1 MARSCES
8 RRRLAR
14 LSELETLE
22 SRFLAAVDLDP
33 APPTTARITWN
44 GREAD
49 MVRDA
54 WIVQAASPAATAA
67 DFDLPAAWQARPLG
81 AGFFALAAPGA
92 GAAGVMGWASQTA
105 TVALV
110 EPDFSLGAAALPADP
125 AFAQLWGLRNAGQA
139 GGSPGADIR
148 AEAAWNITTG
158 SRGVV
163 VAVIDTGVDLGH
175 PDLSANIWRNP
186 REIPGDNRDNDGNGY
201 IDDVVGWDFANG
213 DADPMDDNGHGTHVA
228 GTIGAVGGNGVGV
241 AGVAWQ
247 VSIMPLKFMSGSGRG
262 TTSSAIAAI
271 NYATMMRRDFGINV
285 VATNNSWG
293 GAGDSLA
300 LRSAIAAGGNAGILF
315 VAAAGNSAADNDAA
329 PSYPAS
335 FADPAVIA
343 VAASDRTN
351 RLAGFS
357 NFGATAVDIVAPG
370 AGIYSTLPG
379 GSYGSYS
386 GTSMAAPHV
395 TGTVALLAAAA
406 PRAPAGDIRTAILS
420 SATPVAAFSG
430 KVATGGLLNAAAA
443 LARLGAASSASSAS
457 SVPATTTAPPPL
469 PTLAPVP
476 TPAPAPMP
484 APPRREP
491 LDAGDTRATALQVV
505 APARIAAR
513 IGDGTAGPR
522 DVDFFRLSLQA
533 GQTLVADVD
542 ARALAGSSTL
552 DSSLRV
558 FDATGRLLARNDDTP
573 GSLDSLIV
581 FRAPATG
588 TYFISVSG
596 VAGFSRTPLRQMKG
610 GATGIYELALSVLAP
625 LQAHT
630 AGLQPFGQSD
640 AAPPARHPDTG
651 PATAF
656 GHCVDSGGGRLIP
669 QSARELGFLALALD
683 ATARPSAVQPT
694 RRR

>member
-1 MARSCES
+1 MARFCES

-33 APPTTARITWN
+33 TPPATARIMWN
-44 GREAD
+44 GREAG

-92 GAAGVMGWASQTA
+92 GVAGVVGWASQTA

-125 AFAQLWGLRNAGQA
+125 AFNQLWGLRNAGQA

-148 AEAAWNITTG
+148 AEAAWNVTTG
-158 SRGVV
+158 SREVV
-163 VAVIDTGVDLGH
+163 VAVIDTGVDTGH
-175 PDLSANIWRNP
+175 PDLAANIWRNP

-241 AGVAWQ
+241 AGVTWQ

-300 LRSAIAAGGNAGILF
+300 LRSAIAAGGNSGILF

-370 AGIYSTLPG
+370 ASIYSTLPG

-395 TGTVALLAAAA
+395 TGTIALLAAAA
-406 PRAPAGDIRTAILS
+406 PRASAGDIRTAILV
-420 SATPVAAFSG
+420 SATPVAAFTG

-443 LARLGAASSASSAS
+443 LARMGAVSPAS
-457 SVPATTTAPPPL
+457 
-469 PTLAPVP
+469 PVP
-476 TPAPAPMP
+476 TPAPPSVPAPVPAPAP
-484 APPRREP
+484 APPRREL
-491 LDAGDTRATALQVV
+491 LDAGDTRATALPVV

-513 IGDGTAGPR
+513 IGDGPAGTR
-522 DVDFFRLSLQA
+522 DVDFYRLSLQA
-533 GQTLVADVD
+533 GQTLVADID

-552 DSSLRV
+552 DSALRV
-558 FDATGRLLARNDDTP
+558 FDDTGRLVARNDDTS

-588 TYFISVSG
+588 EYFISVSG

-625 LQAHT
+625 LQARTAAT
-630 AGLQPFGQSD
+630 AGLQPFGRSD
-640 AAPPARHPDTG
+640 ASPAAHHPWME
-651 PATAF
+651 PAMGFVNPA
-656 GHCVDSGGGRLIP
+656 DSGGGGAAS

-683 ATARPSAVQPT
+683 TVAQPSAVRPT